1 MIQTI
6 ETWLET
12 WGLNSNRFLDEIS
25 IHKNWFNSFLMKI
38 LDISEKWLKGYEID
52 LDMFTDLEKYEE
64 FKRNLFWMING
75 KKEDIVEK
83 IKADKNLLKL
93 IWYDPWEYE
102 DEFSEYLL
110 MEFIRYYIN
119 DIFREIEK
127 NNRIMNSFN

>member
-1 MIQTI
+1 MIQTA

-52 LDMFTDLEKYEE
+52 LDMFTDLEKYEK

-83 IKADKNLLKL
+83 IKEDKNLLKL

-102 DEFSEYLL
+102 DEISEYFL